1 MEQEIRVLKKDQR
14 IREKELEGLDGTNE
28 NPAMIKQINE
38 KTSEHVVA
46 SEKLIVQER
55 KAAKMLAQFQV
66 QKGTL
71 DKLEEKYEKVLA
83 IMKPYKQQI
92 KDRKRNN
99 KKQARLRK
107 QYNKLQ
113 MELRIRQHAQSSDQS
128 KLRNTEAQNR
138 QRLETTMR

>member
-1 MEQEIRVLKKDQR
+1 M
-14 IREKELEGLDGTNE
+14 
-28 NPAMIKQINE
+28 
-38 KTSEHVVA
+38 A

-99 KKQARLRK
+99 KK
-107 QYNKLQ
+107 
-113 MELRIRQHAQSSDQS
+113 
-128 KLRNTEAQNR
+128 
-138 QRLETTMR
+138 

>member
-83 IMKPYKQQI
+83 IMKPYKQ
-92 KDRKRNN
+92 
-99 KKQARLRK
+99 
-107 QYNKLQ
+107 
-113 MELRIRQHAQSSDQS
+113 
-128 KLRNTEAQNR
+128 
-138 QRLETTMR
+138 